1 MSRVV
6 NRFGRWLYV
15 AALCQLLAGPLVLGG
30 LALLASR
37 DGRLTV
43 READGGAERVD
54 GSDRAAVELVAATID
69 DGTPA
74 LADGSTSPAKAPK
87 PEPKP
92 SSEGKGKLWL
102 VDGAPGATAIALLA
116 RPEQVQTAWRNA
128 CHPAPGPAP
137 PTPPPRSV

>member
-1 MSRVV
+1 M

-37 DGRLTV
+37 DGRV
-43 READGGAERVD
+43 VARAAEGGAERV
-54 GSDRAAVELVAATID
+54 GGGECAAVDLVAATID
-69 DGTPA
+69 EGTPA
-74 LADGSTSPAKAPK
+74 LADGSTSPAKVPK

-92 SSEGKGKLWL
+92 TSEGKGKLWL
-102 VDGAPGATAIALLA
+102 VDDAPGATAIALLA
-116 RPEQVQTAWRNA
+116 RPEQAQTAWRNA